1 MQFQSGSP
9 SPHIFRHVSL
19 ASRDVSTLSPK
30 QERKERLEI
39 FGVDKLPAALSC
51 GAQIIRNDGIA
62 LHRCDAYGGEGTEKG
77 LMHYDMRKAH
87 SEFPVYVFA
96 EAKAPPVK
104 KKRRRRRVGAMC
116 MVEIRVRVSGFR
128 ICKFAK
134 GEAGEGRRG
143 WRQMS
148 KESRMVV
155 LYWLM

>member
-1 MQFQSGSP
+1 
-9 SPHIFRHVSL
+9 
-19 ASRDVSTLSPK
+19 
-30 QERKERLEI
+30 
-39 FGVDKLPAALSC
+39 
-51 GAQIIRNDGIA
+51 
-62 LHRCDAYGGEGTEKG
+62 
-77 LMHYDMRKAH
+77 MHYYMRKPH

-104 KKRRRRRVGAMC
+104 KKRRIRVGDMC

-134 GEAGEGRRG
+134 GEVGEGRRG